1 MTTKPSWVSAA
12 GDAGDAGA
20 PEPAKTVPDPV
31 RRGKSA
37 KAKKEPKPPK
47 APPAQVDRTV
57 EVSPASAEAALNM
70 PAPPPVTQERLRTY
84 ISAKDFVER
93 ERNQLRTDIDA
104 GAHIEAGEMSVEVEE
119 ERKREISSSTGF
131 RALSVRYADLL
142 VKAGIFTHVADGEA
156 AVKEEVKKSPYK
168 DPPYRAVKVWRNGE
182 KV

>member
-12 GDAGDAGA
+12 GEA
-20 PEPAKTVPDPV
+20 PEPESAKTVPDPV
-31 RRGKSA
+31 RRGKSS
-37 KAKKEPKPPK
+37 KAAKEPKAPK
-47 APPAQVDRTV
+47 APPVQVDRTAD
-57 EVSPASAEAALNM
+57 VSSASAEAALNM

-84 ISAKDFVER
+84 VSAKDFVER
-93 ERNQLRTDIDA
+93 ERNQLRVDLDA
-104 GAHIEAGEMSVEVEE
+104 GAHVEAGEMSVEVEE

-131 RALSVRYADLL
+131 RALAVRYADLL

-168 DPPYRAVKVWRNGE
+168 EPYRAVKVWRNGE